1 MTGVQTC
8 ALPILIMVYA
18 HPIVS
23 FLRNYKRER
32 KVPAQG
38 LLGTWA
44 NVYNNIE
51 KYKSLFGN
59 NFKLV
64 ITPSSAEEEFEIKEF
79 TKAYNN
85 NQLQDYFNNLLSTGE
100 FVSTFRK
107 PDTNLSPQEKLKKEL
122 EALRKERED
131 EKKDWEAKEFA
142 RLQAEH
148 ERQLETDISAAL
160 DVGGLP
166 KTART
171 VKAMAEYMMI
181 ALENGID
188 LSAKDIVPIVKNTTL
203 SEFKEVINSLSD
215 DQLEEFMGKEIIGR
229 LRKKS
234 VAKAKAIETASAVK
248 PTGEGIKKPED
259 KKSDKKQTI
268 RDFFG
273 A

>member
-1 MTGVQTC
+1 MISLVELLKEITGQPKAIIMAGGAAVGKSTLLRVIQP
-8 ALPILIMVYA
+8 ALTNFENLNADKYVEDKNSPFYNNLSGASALIKKQDLPNAIKAKLNFVYDTTASNYNNIELLYKELLGNGYNVMMIMVYA

-51 KYKSLFGN
+51 KYKSLFGD

-107 PDTNLSPQEKLKKEL
+107 PDVNLSPQEKLKKEK
-122 EALRKERED
+122 LRLKTKEMLRNS
-131 EKKDWEAKEFA
+131 
-142 RLQAEH
+142 
-148 ERQLETDISAAL
+148 I
-160 DVGGLP
+160 
-166 KTART
+166 
-171 VKAMAEYMMI
+171 
-181 ALENGID
+181 
-188 LSAKDIVPIVKNTTL
+188 
-203 SEFKEVINSLSD
+203 EVISNTFADIQDNLTD
-215 DQLEEFMGKEIIGR
+215 A
-229 LRKKS
+229 
-234 VAKAKAIETASAVK
+234 VSADELYSTVN
-248 PTGEGIKKPED
+248 
-259 KKSDKKQTI
+259 Q
-268 RDFFG
+268 FVN
-273 A
+273 

>member
-107 PDTNLSPQEKLKKEL
+107 PDTNLSPQEKLKKEK
-122 EALRKERED
+122 LRLKTKEMLRNS
-131 EKKDWEAKEFA
+131 
-142 RLQAEH
+142 
-148 ERQLETDISAAL
+148 I
-160 DVGGLP
+160 
-166 KTART
+166 
-171 VKAMAEYMMI
+171 
-181 ALENGID
+181 
-188 LSAKDIVPIVKNTTL
+188 
-203 SEFKEVINSLSD
+203 EVISNTFADIQDNLSD
-215 DQLEEFMGKEIIGR
+215 A
-229 LRKKS
+229 
-234 VAKAKAIETASAVK
+234 VSADELYSTVN
-248 PTGEGIKKPED
+248 
-259 KKSDKKQTI
+259 Q
-268 RDFFG
+268 FVN
-273 A
+273 